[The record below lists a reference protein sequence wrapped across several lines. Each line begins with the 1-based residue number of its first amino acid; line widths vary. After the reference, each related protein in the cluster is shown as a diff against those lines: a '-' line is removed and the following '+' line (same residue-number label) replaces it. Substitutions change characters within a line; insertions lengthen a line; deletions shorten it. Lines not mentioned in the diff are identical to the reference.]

1 MRCTFIRLQHPHHK
15 AARVRREDTT
25 TTLSDSVRRRGA
37 GGAFAA
43 VGVLA
48 PVAHYDVDVEMCCKA
63 S

>member
-1 MRCTFIRLQHPHHK
+1 M
-15 AARVRREDTT
+15 RREDTT